1 MDPSPTPIIVSK
13 AFPPKNNTVVRLTN
27 TKSAI
32 QKIASIVFKLV
43 LNLFSINSGIV

>member
-1 MDPSPTPIIVSK
+1 MIVSK
-13 AFPPKNNTVVRLTN
+13 ALPPKNKTVVRLTN

-32 QKIASIVFKLV
+32 QKIASIVFRFV